1 MASTNIAFADKK
13 AFEKFA
19 QENPSRVLVIYNKSV
34 FDVADFLDEHPGG
47 PAFILDFQNQDITQ
61 IFHDD
66 EYHEHSSTALSTLL
80 KRKIGYIQ

>member
-1 MASTNIAFADKK
+1 MSTHIAFADKK
-13 AFEKFA
+13 AFDKYAE
-19 QENPSRVLVIYNKSV
+19 ENPSKCLLIYNKQV

-47 PAFILDFQNQDITQ
+47 AAFILDFQNKDITQ

-66 EYHEHSSTALSTLL
+66 EYHEHSSTALSTMM